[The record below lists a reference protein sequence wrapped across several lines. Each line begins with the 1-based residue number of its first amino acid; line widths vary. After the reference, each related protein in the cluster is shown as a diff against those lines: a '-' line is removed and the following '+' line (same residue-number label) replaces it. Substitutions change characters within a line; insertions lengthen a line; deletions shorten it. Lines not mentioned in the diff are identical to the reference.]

1 MAGGIS
7 FAQGITETFPTMS
20 QISGTLPANQGGS
33 GLTTI
38 GTNQVAVGNVG
49 ASFTAAVIPD
59 RMIAY
64 ATALSLTASGDVAL
78 TMSNAANLGSYIIR
92 RVTYGLPNSSALATI
107 IAVATLRTAAN
118 GGGLAVTGAL
128 VVTGLSATTAYLDQA
143 VTLASAISTSSQLYV
158 QVTTAA
164 GTAPPS
170 QIYVIG
176 DVLGV

>member
-7 FAQGITETFPTMS
+7 FAQGVTELLPAMS
-20 QISGTLPANQGGS
+20 QITGTLPASQGDT

-38 GTNQVAVGNVG
+38 GANQIAVGNSAG
-49 ASFTAAVIPD
+49 AFVATNIPD
-59 RMIAY
+59 RIIAY
-64 ATALSLTASGDVAL
+64 ATALSLTASGDQVL

-92 RVTYGLPNSSALATI
+92 RVTYGLPNSSALATVI
-107 IAVATLRTAAN
+107 VVATLRTASG
-118 GGGLAVTGAL
+118 GGGLAITGSL